1 MASLTAQEMMCL
13 PVDDTHGR
21 GGGGSAAGGG
31 NEREDTKKEESISVN
46 CSSQTQVIRGQL
58 MSTVDV

>member
-1 MASLTAQEMMCL
+1 MCL